1 MSLGPWNLWSV
12 YWLVVWFG
20 IGFLGPELFALF
32 TGHDENTLSFQ
43 VWRLSGL
50 GQSGGWTFAHFFIA
64 AGMVWLLFH
73 FVFGWFR

>member
-20 IGFLGPELFALF
+20 IGFLGPELFA
-32 TGHDENTLSFQ
+32 Q